1 VQIFEPVPLRE
12 PIMVMAFTGW
22 NDAGESASG
31 VIHHLLS
38 HHEHQLLAEIEPE
51 EYYDYQVNR
60 PFVKLNDE
68 GNREIIWPTT
78 RLYGI
83 QTSAQDGSTSST
95 KNDLIL
101 VVGAEPSTRWQSF
114 TNELLDFA
122 DDYEVSKI
130 VLLGGLLADAPHSRP
145 ISVSVTAS
153 CLEIAEKYSLQTSTY
168 EGMTGINGVI
178 VDKAYRRD
186 IDAISLWAAVPH
198 YVSTSPSPKATLAL
212 IEQLEELLGIEFFYG
227 DLQKRAQNWEMN
239 VDKMA
244 QEDSEVGEYVKEL
257 EENKDANELEEA
269 TGDSIA
275 KELER
280 FLRRQ
285 ENN

>member
-1 VQIFEPVPLRE
+1 
-12 PIMVMAFTGW
+12 MVMAFTGW

-60 PFVKLNDE
+60 PFVKTTDE
-68 GNREIIWPTT
+68 GAREIVWPTT
-78 RLYGI
+78 RIYGV
-83 QTSAQDGSTSST
+83 QTSHGHESSSSL
-95 KNDLIL
+95 KRDLIL

-122 DDYEVSKI
+122 DDYEVSRI
-130 VLLGGLLADAPHSRP
+130 ILLGGLLADAPHSRP
-145 ISVSVTAS
+145 ISISVTAS
-153 CLEIAEKYSLQTSTY
+153 GLEVAEKYSIEISTY

-178 VDKAYRRD
+178 ADKAYRRD
-186 IDAISLWAAVPH
+186 IDTISLWAAVPH

-212 IEQLEELLGIEFFYG
+212 LEQLEESLNLDFEYG
-227 DLQKRAQNWEMN
+227 DLRKRAMNWEVN

-244 QEDSEVGEYVKEL
+244 EEDSEVGEYVKEL
-257 EENKDANELEEA
+257 EENKDANEFEEA